1 MTAET
6 TDTPGMAG
14 GTDEADLTGTT
25 DLGKAAAAAGAGEPG
40 TEAPHMFDAHTPPT
54 VDPESR
60 PARHRSKSLL
70 TDTERAMFLQQW
82 EAVQTGFVTSPDG
95 TADAAGQLVDDVARR
110 IVRNI
115 GSVRDQ
121 ALRPVNE
128 AALVRTA
135 NDPAEV
141 GTETQRA
148 RLLQCREA
156 FSLLI
161 DC

>member
-1 MTAET
+1 MT
-6 TDTPGMAG
+6 TDTGTETTSTGTPG
-14 GTDEADLTGTT
+14 EADLTETT
-25 DLGKAAAAAGAGEPG
+25 DLRRSADAAGEPAAG
-40 TEAPHMFDAHTPPT
+40 DPHMFDAHTPPP

-60 PARHRSKSLL
+60 PARHRTKSLL
-70 TDTERAMFLQQW
+70 TDTERAAFLQQW

-95 TADAAGQLVDDVARR
+95 TADAAGQLVDDVARQ
-110 IVRNI
+110 IVRSI
-115 GSVRDQ
+115 GAVRDQ
-121 ALRPVNE
+121 ALRPVDE